1 MSKKRGIL
9 LSFEGIEGTG
19 KSTQTRRL
27 CKYLKDKG
35 ISYTLL
41 REPGSSVIGEQIR
54 DILLFSKGKLS
65 YFAETLLFI
74 VARDQLRRQ
83 KIETALE
90 KKDVVILDRYAD
102 ATIAYQG
109 YGSGVDINLI
119 NDLNNRAM
127 GDAIADVTIL
137 FDVDPQIGLVRS
149 GRNDRFE
156 KRKMDFHERV
166 RRGYLKIAKANPKRI
181 KIINASEDVASIQ
194 DKVREIFL
202 SVFKPRKVRQH

>member
-27 CKYLKDKG
+27 CNYLKNKG
-35 ISYTLL
+35 IKYTVL
-41 REPGSSVIGEQIR
+41 REPGSSVLGEQIR
-54 DILLFSKGKLS
+54 NILLYSKGNLS

-102 ATIAYQG
+102 ATLAYQG
-109 YGSGVDINLI
+109 YGSGVDLKLI
-119 NDLNNRAM
+119 KQLNKLAM
-127 GDAIADVTIL
+127 GPAIPDVTIL
-137 FDVDPQIGLVRS
+137 FDIDPKIGLVRS

-156 KRKMDFHERV
+156 KRKLAFHKRV
-166 RRGYLKIAKANPKRI
+166 RQGYLRLAKENPKRI
-181 KIINASEDVASIQ
+181 KIINAKEDVAYIQ
-194 DKVREIFL
+194 DKVREILL
-202 SVFKPRKVRQH
+202 SALKSKKSR

>member
-19 KSTQTRRL
+19 KSTQTRLL
-27 CKYLKDKG
+27 CKYLKNKG
-35 ISYTLL
+35 IAYTVL

-54 DILLFSKGKLS
+54 NILLYSKSSLS
-65 YFAETLLFI
+65 CFAETLLFI

-83 KIETALE
+83 KIEFALA

-109 YGSGVDINLI
+109 YGSGVDIKLI
-119 NDLNNRAM
+119 SELNKLAM
-127 GDAIADVTIL
+127 GAAIPDVTIL
-137 FDVDPQIGLVRS
+137 FDLDPKIGLVRS

-156 KRKMDFHERV
+156 KRKMDFHKRV
-166 RRGYLKIAKANPKRI
+166 RDGYLRLAKENPKRI
-181 KIINASEDVASIQ
+181 KIISAKEDAACIQ
-194 DKVREIFL
+194 DKVREIL
-202 SVFKPRKVRQH
+202 LNAFKSKKNR